1 MIEQNRAKTRK
12 ETEQGRTRIKT
23 NQNRAGQGEAWSGH
37 NRTKAGRLNH
47 VKTLLEKNGKKAR
60 DYNSHW
66 GGPAQEGASL

>member
-1 MIEQNRAKTRK
+1 MIEQNRAQTRK

-47 VKTLLEKNGKKAR
+47 GKTLLEKNGEKNTENHNFLILSFR
-60 DYNSHW
+60 IC
-66 GGPAQEGASL
+66 L